1 MRKIIHYVHTS
12 VDGYIEGPQGE
23 FDWASMGPELSAYS
37 HTLVDR
43 TDTFLYGRTVW
54 EVMSAYWPD
63 AESISQDPH
72 DLKFAPIWR
81 ATPKVVV
88 SSTLEKVEWDAQ
100 LIRENVAEEI
110 TALKE
115 RPGKDILLT
124 GGSKLMSSLT
134 RLGLVDEWH
143 IVVHPVVLGGGR
155 QLFPHPQDRLALR
168 LTDTHRLDS
177 QAVLTRYE
185 PAAGS

>member
-1 MRKIIHYVHTS
+1 MRKIVYYVHVS
-12 VDGYIEGPQGE
+12 VDGHIEGPNGE
-23 FDWASMGPELSAYS
+23 FDWAAMGPELSDYS
-37 HTLVDR
+37 DELCER

-54 EVMSAYWPD
+54 GVMSSYWPN
-63 AESISQDPH
+63 AESISDHPH

-81 ATPKVVV
+81 ARPKVVV

-110 TALKE
+110 TALKA

-134 RLGLVDEWH
+134 GLGLVDEWH
-143 IVVHPVVLGGGR
+143 IVVHPIVLGGGQ
-155 QLFPHPQDRLALR
+155 QLFPQPQDRLGLR
-168 LTDTHRLDS
+168 LAETRVLDS
-177 QAVLTRYE
+177 QAVLLRYE
-185 PAAGS
+185 PAVS